1 MKKGWW
7 KIKPKGKG
15 LAGVAFSGI
24 DELFHP
30 EAKKVEAV
38 REAQKNKKI
47 QLNSEGD
54 PKHITI
60 KLPKVD

>member
-1 MKKGWW
+1 MKKDWW

-15 LAGVAFSGI
+15 FAGVAFSGI

-30 EAKKVEAV
+30 EARKAEAV

-60 KLPKVD
+60 KLPKED

>member
-1 MKKGWW
+1 VKKDWW
-7 KIKPKGKG
+7 KIKSKGKG

-30 EAKKVEAV
+30 VAKNAELI

-47 QLNSEGD
+47 QLNSEGN

-60 KLPKVD
+60 KLPKEN

>member
-1 MKKGWW
+1 MKMSWW

-24 DELFHP
+24 DEVFHP
-30 EAKKVEAV
+30 EARKAELI
-38 REAQKNKKI
+38 REAQRNRKI
-47 QLNSEGD
+47 QINSEGD

-60 KLPKVD
+60 KLPKEN